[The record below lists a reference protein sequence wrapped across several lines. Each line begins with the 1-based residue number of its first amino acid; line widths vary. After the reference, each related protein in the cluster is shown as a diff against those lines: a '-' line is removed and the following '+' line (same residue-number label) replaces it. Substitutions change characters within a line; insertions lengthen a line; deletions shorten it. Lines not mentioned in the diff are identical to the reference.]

1 MSWCLGA
8 QCLRSSQRSLCSAC
22 ELGTSLTAA
31 AYPAHA
37 PHVLLV
43 LRALSRVRAVA
54 LVAGVAFLLASV
66 VLQSV
71 LQVPPPIIRHQVSA
85 GEPVLLSQRSLP
97 LMNSMV

>member
-1 MSWCLGA
+1 VPC
-8 QCLRSSQRSLCSAC
+8 AC
-22 ELGTSLTAA
+22 TARTTRTA
-31 AYPAHA
+31 CT
-37 PHVLLV
+37 VQG
-43 LRALSRVRAVA
+43 VRAVA

-71 LQVPPPIIRHQVSA
+71 LQVPPPITRHQVSA